1 MPASSDTPQI
11 NPSQPKPVLRLIP
24 LEDTV
29 VFPNMG
35 ITLTEEV
42 GDDERV
48 VLVPRH
54 ENEFLEVGTIAEV
67 TERLRLPGGGHA
79 VALSGEH
86 RALIGAAQTGPSG
99 ELRVEVDERP
109 DEVPVDGHT
118 RELEREYRA
127 TVEEILELRGD
138 DGRIAAF
145 LRAIAEP
152 GALADSAGYSP
163 NLSYEQKVQLL
174 RTLDVT
180 ERLEL
185 SVKLQR
191 ESLAELQIRKRI
203 REDVQEG
210 AEKQQREYFLRKQM
224 ESIRKEL
231 DEDDASVAEEYRT
244 KIEAAGMP
252 EDVQAQAL
260 KELGRLERMGEQ
272 TGESSMIRTYLDWL
286 IAVPWSKR
294 SEEHL
299 DPVAARAVLD
309 ADHAG
314 LEDVKDR
321 VTEYLAVRKLRQ
333 DRGIEADPKSG
344 AILTLIGPPGTG
356 KTSIG
361 ESIARATGREF
372 VRMSLGGVRDEAE
385 IRGHRRTYI
394 GALPGRL
401 VRALRD
407 AGTMNPV
414 ILLDEVDKVG
424 ADWRG
429 DPSAALLE
437 VLDPAQNH
445 SFRDH
450 YLDVELDLSQVM
462 FIATANVADTIPG
475 PLLDRMEV
483 IRFDG
488 YTSEEKLAI
497 AKGYLWPR
505 QRDRNGL
512 RESEVEISDD
522 VLKTI
527 IAEYTREAGVRN
539 LERELG
545 TVLRKTATRIASA
558 QSQTETDEAAGASGA
573 DAQDAAKSAAKSNGK
588 VPDGEVKKAA
598 KKGKAKAAKAAKQTP
613 VKIDLETVRDALGR
627 QKFFQESAARTA
639 TPGVATGLAVTG
651 AGGDVLFVE
660 ATAMKAGESA
670 PGNALVLTGQLGD
683 VMKESA
689 RIALSYVRGHAEELG
704 IPESAFEGR
713 EFHVHVPAGA
723 IPKDGPSAGVTMV
736 TALASL
742 LSGRPVKHTVGMT
755 GEVTLQGRVLPIGGL
770 KQKALAAHAA
780 GLTDVILPERNRGD
794 LDEIP
799 EEVREQ
805 MAFHPVMTVQEV
817 LDRALEPAR
826 DVAHV

>member
-1 MPASSDTPQI
+1 MPSASEKPPTPPLE
-11 NPSQPKPVLRLIP
+11 PSPRLRLIP
-24 LEDTV
+24 LDDTV

-35 ITLTEEV
+35 ITLTVDV

-67 TERLRLPGGGHA
+67 SDKIRLPGGGRA
-79 VALSGEH
+79 VSLSGEH
-86 RALIGAAQTGPSG
+86 RALIGAAETGASG
-99 ELRVEVDERP
+99 ELRVQVDERP
-109 DEVPVDGHT
+109 DEVPTDKRT

-138 DGRIAAF
+138 DGRISAF

-163 NLSYEQKVQLL
+163 NLTYEQKVELL

-185 SVKLQR
+185 AVKLQR
-191 ESLAELQIRKRI
+191 ESLAELQVRRRI

-224 ESIRKEL
+224 DSIRKEL
-231 DEDDASVAEEYRT
+231 GEDDASVADEYRT
-244 KIEAAGMP
+244 KIEDAEMP
-252 EDVQAQAL
+252 EPVKEQAL
-260 KELGRLERMGEQ
+260 KELARLERMGEQ

-286 IAVPWSKR
+286 IAVPWGKR

-333 DRGIEADPKSG
+333 DRDIEADPKSG

-462 FIATANVADTIPG
+462 FLATANVADTIPG

-483 IRFDG
+483 ISFDG

-512 RESEVEISDD
+512 REDEVEISDD
-522 VLKTI
+522 VLRTI
-527 IAEYTREAGVRN
+527 ISEYTREAGVRN
-539 LERELG
+539 LERNLG
-545 TVLRKTATRIASA
+545 TVLRKTATQIAS
-558 QSQTETDEAAGASGA
+558 
-573 DAQDAAKSAAKSNGK
+573 
-588 VPDGEVKKAA
+588 
-598 KKGKAKAAKAAKQTP
+598 GKATAP
-613 VKIDLETVRDALGR
+613 VKIDLEIVRDALGR

-639 TPGVATGLAVTG
+639 HPGVATGLAVTG

-660 ATAMKAGESA
+660 ATAMKGGSSG
-670 PGNALVLTGQLGD
+670 GNSLVLTGQLGD

-689 RIALSYVRGHAEELG
+689 KIALSYVRGHAEELG
-704 IPESAFEGR
+704 IDEHAFENR

-755 GEVTLQGRVLPIGGL
+755 GEVTLQGRVLPIGGF

-794 LDEIP
+794 LDDIP

-805 MAFHPVMTVQEV
+805 MTFHPVMTVQEV

-826 DVAHV
+826 DVAHA